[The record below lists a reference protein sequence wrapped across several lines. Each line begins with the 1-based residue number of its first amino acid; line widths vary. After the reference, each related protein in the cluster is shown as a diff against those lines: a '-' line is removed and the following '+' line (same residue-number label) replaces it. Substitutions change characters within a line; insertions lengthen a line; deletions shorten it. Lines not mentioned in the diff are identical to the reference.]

1 MLDIVEGL
9 NYLHTLK
16 PTIIHGD
23 IKGVSCMSCI
33 SRHAYLM
40 GAKVNILITPSHR
53 ACLADF
59 GVASCK
65 DSTSLV
71 TTFTPTAGTL
81 RWQAP
86 ELLDPELDDASC
98 RATSASDV
106 YAYACVCYEVLS
118 R

>member
-1 MLDIVEGL
+1 
-9 NYLHTLK
+9 
-16 PTIIHGD
+16 
-23 IKGVSCMSCI
+23 MSCI

-86 ELLDPELDDASC
+86 ELRYASC
-98 RATSASDV
+98 IYSYIAQPHFRRFRKAFLSPSSIFSAIV
-106 YAYACVCYEVLS
+106 RLGNHLLRPYLVILS
-118 R
+118 FKNFD